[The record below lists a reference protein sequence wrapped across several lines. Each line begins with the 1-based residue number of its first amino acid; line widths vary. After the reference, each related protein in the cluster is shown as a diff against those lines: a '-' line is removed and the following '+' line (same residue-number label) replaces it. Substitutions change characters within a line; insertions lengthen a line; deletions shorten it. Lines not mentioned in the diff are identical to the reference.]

1 MNKIPLISVVMCTYN
16 GEKYLKQQIDSILA
30 QTYKNIEIIIV
41 DDVSSDNTWQILEQ
55 YQQNNNNV
63 FIYKNEKNLGYVK
76 NFEEGLKKTKGELIA
91 MSDQDDIWLPE
102 KLELQEKNID
112 DAILIYHD
120 SALVDKNGEYL
131 HKNISSVI
139 NMYEG
144 DNCLALIFD
153 NCVSGHT
160 ILMKRELL
168 NFIFPFSK
176 DTFHDGWIAFVALA
190 IGKIKYLP
198 NLLVQY
204 RQHEKSITDIS
215 TIKENKNQNR
225 KTKRQLHSINQKK
238 EYQHIMMRLEQYN
251 TFQNF
256 KEQKNKKLIQNL
268 INAFEKKK
276 KTYFVPQLFLLLF
289 KNRKYIF
296 FTRKKSKFKIFK
308 TILRM
313 VFFFKYN

>member
-1 MNKIPLISVVMCTYN
+1 
-16 GEKYLKQQIDSILA
+16 
-30 QTYKNIEIIIV
+30 
-41 DDVSSDNTWQILEQ
+41 DNTWQILEQ